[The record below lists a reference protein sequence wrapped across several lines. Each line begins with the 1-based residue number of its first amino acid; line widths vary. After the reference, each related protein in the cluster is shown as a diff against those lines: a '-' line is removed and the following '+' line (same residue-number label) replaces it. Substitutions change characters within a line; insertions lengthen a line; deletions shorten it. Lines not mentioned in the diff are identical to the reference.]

1 MTKVYITIDTE
12 YSASLVQRMGKD
24 CRAENFARSISA
36 ETPDG
41 DAGISYQLEVFNR
54 YGLKGV
60 FFVDPMPAL
69 IWGTEAIADIVGPIV
84 EAGHD
89 VQLHLHSEWLE
100 FAGSDTPVKGKTG
113 GNIKGFTLDEQCVL
127 LDYARSV
134 LIAAGAPRPVAFR
147 AGNYGANDDTCR
159 ALAQLG
165 FTHESSHT
173 PGIAASAS
181 DISLTSDDR
190 QPVEHCG
197 LIQVPI
203 GCIETFG
210 GDLRHAQIT
219 ALSAAEMKAAFKH
232 AKNSGIETFT
242 LVSHSFEL
250 LCRQREKI
258 NWIVRRR
265 FEALCKGIA
274 GMKGITTGTYADDPP
289 QIMALSEPPPVLP
302 LDPVRSGYRL
312 AEQAVANALY
322 GAS

>member
-12 YSASLVQRMGKD
+12 YSASLVRRMGKD

-41 DAGISYQLEVFNR
+41 ETGIFYKLGMFDR

-69 IWGTEAIADIVGPIV
+69 IWGTAAITDIVGPIV
-84 EAGHD
+84 DAGHD

-100 FAGSDTPVKGKTG
+100 FAGPDTPVKGKTG
-113 GNIKGFTLDEQCVL
+113 GNIKDFTLDEQCAL

-134 LIAAGAPRPVAFR
+134 LMAAGAPRPVAFR

-173 PGIAASAS
+173 PGIAASDS

-190 QPVEHCG
+190 QPIEHCG

-274 GMKGITTGTYADDPP
+274 EMKGITTGTYADDPP
-289 QIMALSEPPPVLP
+289 QIMALTEPPPVLP